1 MAELIASSG
10 FKIGLQHRFDLGDVA
25 KINAVLV
32 IADRTGLQ
40 HRLIQTQIGDDLR
53 QLGIVLLPPQL

>member
-25 KINAVLV
+25 KI
-32 IADRTGLQ
+32 IAAFVMAGRTGGQ
-40 HRLIQTQIGDDLR
+40 NDLIKRQIGDDLV
-53 QLGIVLLPPQL
+53 QLGIVRLPPQL

>member
-25 KINAVLV
+25 KINAALV
-32 IADRTGLQ
+32 IADRIGLQ